1 MKPEVKFYPI
11 VDLFDVERYLEDLY
25 GENFELLS
33 LMGDNYTND
42 SYKDYLVE
50 PPEETFIP
58 NDYESEKDWLMR
70 NRFEKYLWEN
80 FSDYEYVIVRICW

>member
-11 VDLFDVERYLEDLY
+11 VDLFGVERYLEDLY

-42 SYKDYLVE
+42 SYQDYLVE
-50 PPEETFIP
+50 PPEETFVP
-58 NDYESEKDWLMR
+58 NEYESEKDWLMR

-80 FSDYEYVIVRICW
+80 FSDYSYVILRICW